1 MNTATQLLAVTTLAF
16 GIAGSA
22 LAQEATV
29 FPDVKASAH
38 AGVSRAEVRTD
49 AIEALKAG
57 ELSEFAILN
66 AEIDA
71 GTQLSRQDVRQATLK
86 ALRNGSHTRINAEVQ
101 SLG

>member
-22 LAQEATV
+22 FAQEATV
-29 FPDVKASAH
+29 FPTVKADAT
-38 AGVSRAEVRTD
+38 VSRAEVRAD

-71 GTQLSRQDVRQATLK
+71 GTQLSRQNVRQATLK
-86 ALRNGSHTRINAEVQ
+86 ALRNGSHARINAEAQ
-101 SLG
+101 MLG

>member
-1 MNTATQLLAVTTLAF
+1 MNTTTKLLALTTLAF

-22 LAQEATV
+22 YAQEATV
-29 FPDVKASAH
+29 FPDLKAGAS
-38 AGVSRAEVRTD
+38 VSRAEVRAA

-71 GTQLSRQDVRQATLK
+71 GTQLSRQDVRQATLR
-86 ALRNGSHTRINAEVQ
+86 ALRNGSHARINAEAQ
-101 SLG
+101 ILG